1 MATAEREISKVARK
15 REAARR
21 RLVDAA
27 MELIAAKGVEGLRLR
42 ELAERAEIG
51 FGSFYNHF
59 SSKEE
64 LVEAVVAD
72 YVGAATDEIMQ
83 RALAYE
89 DPAVTAA
96 VAQRSFIHLIEQ
108 NRELAWLIV
117 RLDRGEA
124 ILEIASLPYLGGVL
138 ESGVESGRFSGVDV
152 PVTVSSIVGAT
163 ISVMRG
169 ILEGRLA
176 ADADVAAAR
185 ILLRACGI
193 ADPEASEI
201 AATPLD

>member
-1 MATAEREISKVARK
+1 MATAERETSKVARK

-59 SSKEE
+59 STKEE
-64 LVEAVVAD
+64 LVEAVVTD
-72 YVGAATDEIMQ
+72 YVGSATEEIME
-83 RALAYE
+83 RALSHH

-96 VAQRSFIHLIEQ
+96 VAQRLFIHLIEDD
-108 NRELAWLIV
+108 RELAWLIV

-138 ESGVESGRFSGVDV
+138 ERGLESGRFTGVDV
-152 PVTVSSIVGAT
+152 PVTVSSMVGAT

-169 ILEGRLA
+169 ILEGRLPP
-176 ADADVAAAR
+176 DADVAASR

-193 ADPEASEI
+193 DAAEASEI
-201 AATPLD
+201 ATTPLQ

>member
-1 MATAEREISKVARK
+1 MATTERETSKVARK

-64 LVEAVVAD
+64 LVEAVVTD
-72 YVGAATDEIMQ
+72 YVGSATAEIME
-83 RALAYE
+83 RALAHE

-108 NRELAWLIV
+108 DRELAWLIV

-138 ESGVESGRFSGVDV
+138 ERGLESGRFSGVDV
-152 PVTVSSIVGAT
+152 PVTVSSMVGAT

-169 ILEGRLA
+169 ILEGRLP

-193 ADPEASEI
+193 DAAEAAEI
-201 AATPLD
+201 AATPLR

>member
-15 REAARR
+15 REAAMR

-64 LVEAVVAD
+64 LVEAVVTE
-72 YVGAATDEIMQ
+72 YVASATAEIME
-83 RALAYE
+83 RALAHE
-89 DPAVTAA
+89 DPAMTAA

-138 ESGVESGRFSGVDV
+138 ERGLDSGRFAGVDV
-152 PVTVSSIVGAT
+152 PVTVSSMVGAT

-169 ILEGRLA
+169 ILERRLP

-193 ADPEASEI
+193 DDQEATEI
-201 AATPLD
+201 AATPL